1 MQKKERFFLHCSESI
16 LIPILGSSATISDDW
31 HRTCTP
37 FVRKDVEWMDLR
49 DVKSSINE
57 MALAQLDLAADRIS
71 LDLNVRTRLSRPDRA
86 LIVSVPTRMDN
97 GRVHVFTGYRVQHND
112 TLGPFKGGIR
122 YHPEVNLGEV
132 SALAMWMTWKCSLV
146 GLPFG
151 GAKGGIACDPT
162 ELSRK
167 ELQEMTRR
175 YTAEILNFIGPQLDI
190 PAPDMGTNEQI
201 MAWIMDTYSQHK
213 GYAVPGI
220 VTGKPVDIGGT
231 AGRKEATGRGIAY
244 VVEQAANHLGMQLT
258 KCSALVQGFGNVGL
272 VAARELA
279 RLGITVVGVSDRSG
293 GIYNSRGLP
302 IEDVIRFKE
311 QNKKLLHFPEGDKID
326 GKSFLELPCD
336 ILVPSA
342 TEMQI
347 TQENAARLNCRML
360 VEGANGPTTPEADKI
375 LAEKEVLVIPD
386 ILANAGGVIV
396 SYFEWVQDLQ
406 NFFWT
411 ESEVNHKLNGMLTRS
426 FHAVVELSRQEHVSL
441 RLAALMSAV
450 QRVGRAM
457 LLRGLYA

>member
-1 MQKKERFFLHCSESI
+1 MEVLAS
-16 LIPILGSSATISDDW
+16 
-31 HRTCTP
+31 
-37 FVRKDVEWMDLR
+37 
-49 DVKSSINE
+49 KSSIDE
-57 MALAQLDLAADRIS
+57 MALKQLDLAADRID
-71 LDLNVRTRLSRPDRA
+71 LDLNVRARLNTPDRA

-97 GRVHVFTGYRVQHND
+97 RSVHVFTGYRVQHND
-112 TLGPFKGGIR
+112 ALGPFKGGIR

-151 GAKGGIACDPT
+151 GAKGGITCNPA

-167 ELQEMTRR
+167 EIQGMTRR
-175 YTAEILNFIGPQLDI
+175 YTAEILNFIGPQTDI
-190 PAPDMGTNEQI
+190 PAPDMGTNEQV

-231 AGRKEATGRGIAY
+231 LGRREATGRGIGY
-244 VVEQAANHLGMQLT
+244 IVEQAVNHLGMELT

-272 VAARELA
+272 VTARELA
-279 RLGITVVGVSDRSG
+279 RLGVKVVGVSDRSG
-293 GIYNSRGLP
+293 GIYNPRGLS
-302 IEDVIRFKE
+302 IEDVVRFKE
-311 QNKKLLHFPEGDKID
+311 RNKKLLEFPQGEKIA
-326 GKSFLELPCD
+326 GREFLELPCD
-336 ILVPSA
+336 ILIPSA

-347 TQENAARLNCRML
+347 TEENAAKLRCRIV
-360 VEGANGPTTPEADKI
+360 VEGANGPTTLEADEV
-375 LAEKEVLVIPD
+375 LTEKGVLVIPD

-411 ESEVNHKLNGMLTRS
+411 EDEVNKKLNGMLTRT
-426 FHAVVELSRQEHVSL
+426 FHEVLKFSQKERVSL
-441 RLAALMSAV
+441 RLAALMIAV

>member
-1 MQKKERFFLHCSESI
+1 MEEVPNS
-16 LIPILGSSATISDDW
+16 
-31 HRTCTP
+31 
-37 FVRKDVEWMDLR
+37 V
-49 DVKSSINE
+49 NE
-57 MALAQLDLAADRIS
+57 MALRQLDLAADRIG
-71 LDLNVRTRLSRPDRA
+71 LDPNVRARLRRPDRA

-97 GRVHVFTGYRVQHND
+97 GTVRVFTGYRVQYND
-112 TLGPFKGGIR
+112 ALGPFKGGIR

-151 GAKGGIACDPT
+151 GAKGGITCDPT
-162 ELSRK
+162 TLSRK
-167 ELQEMTRR
+167 EIQGMTRR
-175 YTAEILNFIGPQLDI
+175 YTAEILNFIGPQTDI
-190 PAPDMGTNEQI
+190 PAPDMGTNEQV

-231 AGRKEATGRGIAY
+231 LGRREATGRGIGY
-244 VVEQAANHLGMQLT
+244 IVEQAANHLGMELT

-272 VAARELA
+272 VTARELG
-279 RLGITVVGVSDRSG
+279 RLGVNVVGVSDRSG
-293 GIYNSRGLP
+293 GIYNPKGLP
-302 IEDVIRFKE
+302 IEDVVRFKQ
-311 QNKKLLHFPEGDKID
+311 QNHKLVEFPHGEKIA
-326 GKSFLELPCD
+326 GNKFLQLPCE

-347 TQENAARLNCRML
+347 TQENAAGLKCRIL
-360 VEGANGPTTPEADKI
+360 VEGANGPTTLEADKI
-375 LAEKEVLVIPD
+375 LSEKGVLVIPD

-411 ESEVNHKLNGMLTRS
+411 EDEVNKKLNGMLTRS
-426 FHAVVELSRQEHVSL
+426 FHTVVELSRKEHIDL
-441 RLAALMSAV
+441 RLAALMIAV

>member
-1 MQKKERFFLHCSESI
+1 MEVPTS
-16 LIPILGSSATISDDW
+16 
-31 HRTCTP
+31 
-37 FVRKDVEWMDLR
+37 V
-49 DVKSSINE
+49 NE
-57 MALAQLDLAADRIS
+57 MALRQLDLAADRIG
-71 LDLNVRTRLSRPDRA
+71 LDLNVRARLSRPDRA

-97 GRVHVFTGYRVQHND
+97 GTVRVFTGYRVQHND
-112 TLGPFKGGIR
+112 ALGPFKGGIR

-146 GLPFG
+146 GLSFG
-151 GAKGGIACDPT
+151 GAKGGITCDPT
-162 ELSRK
+162 TLSRK
-167 ELQEMTRR
+167 EIQGMTRR
-175 YTAEILNFIGPQLDI
+175 YTAEILNFIGPQTDI
-190 PAPDMGTNEQI
+190 PAPDMGTNEQV

-231 AGRKEATGRGIAY
+231 LGRREATGRGIGY
-244 VVEQAANHLGMQLT
+244 IVEQAANHLGMELT

-272 VAARELA
+272 VTARELG
-279 RLGITVVGVSDRSG
+279 RLGVNVVGVSDRSG
-293 GIYNSRGLP
+293 GIYNPKGLP
-302 IEDVIRFKE
+302 IEDVVRFKQ
-311 QNKKLLHFPEGDKID
+311 QNHKLVEFPHGEKIA
-326 GKSFLELPCD
+326 GNEFLQLPCE

-347 TQENAARLNCRML
+347 TQENAAGLKCRIL
-360 VEGANGPTTPEADKI
+360 VEGANGPTTLEADKI
-375 LAEKEVLVIPD
+375 LSEKGVLVIPD

-411 ESEVNHKLNGMLTRS
+411 EDEVNKKLNGMLTRS
-426 FHAVVELSRQEHVSL
+426 FHTVVELSRKEHVDL
-441 RLAALMSAV
+441 RLAALMIAV

>member
-1 MQKKERFFLHCSESI
+1 
-16 LIPILGSSATISDDW
+16 
-31 HRTCTP
+31 
-37 FVRKDVEWMDLR
+37 
-49 DVKSSINE
+49 
-57 MALAQLDLAADRIS
+57 MALRQLDLAADRIG
-71 LDLNVRTRLSRPDRA
+71 LDPNLRTRLRRPARA
-86 LIVSVPTRMDN
+86 LIVSVPTRMDD
-97 GRVHVFTGYRVQHND
+97 GSVHVFTGYRVQHND
-112 TLGPFKGGIR
+112 ALGPFKGGIR

-151 GAKGGIACDPT
+151 GAKGGISCDPT

-167 ELQEMTRR
+167 ETQGMTRR
-175 YTAEILNFIGPQLDI
+175 YTAEILNFIGPQIDI
-190 PAPDMGTNEQI
+190 PAPDMGTNEQV

-231 AGRKEATGRGIAY
+231 LGRREATGRGVGYI
-244 VVEQAANHLGMQLT
+244 VEQAANHLNMDLT
-258 KCSALVQGFGNVGL
+258 KCGALVQGFGNVGL
-272 VAARELA
+272 VTARELA
-279 RLGITVVGVSDRSG
+279 RLGVRVVGVSDRSG
-293 GIYNSRGLP
+293 GIYNPKGLP
-302 IEDVIRFKE
+302 IEDLVKFKE
-311 QNKKLLHFPEGDKID
+311 QNKKLQEFSLAEKIT
-326 GKSFLELPCD
+326 GKEFLELPCD

-347 TQENAARLNCRML
+347 TKENAGKLKCRLL
-360 VEGANGPTTPEADKI
+360 AEGANGPTTLEADKI
-375 LAEKEVLVIPD
+375 LTDKGVLAIPD

-406 NFFWT
+406 NFFWS
-411 ESEVNHKLNGMLTRS
+411 EDEVNKKLKEILMRT
-426 FHAVVELSRQEHVSL
+426 FHTVLELSHKEQVNL
-441 RLAALMSAV
+441 RLAALMMAV